1 MDKLKNSASPSFT
14 VNDVIKSQY
23 KVLSTTRMSS
33 VCIIFKKYILKV

>member
-33 VCIIFKKYILKV
+33 QSRAAQLI